1 GSVRVLNLENRDFAD
16 IDKQEKGGILH
27 FFSLLV
33 CSKNAH
39 VFAVGYR
46 QVRIANLQ
54 YVMRKCFV

>member
-1 GSVRVLNLENRDFAD
+1 SRGSVRVLNLENRDFAD

-39 VFAVGYR
+39 VFTVITWVVISTPGR
-46 QVRIANLQ
+46 VRL
-54 YVMRKCFV
+54 C